1 MKKSLTLKLSVLAV
15 ALMMVV
21 GCSPA
26 IGVATTTSSAETVA
40 AVKTGIAVTSSI
52 AKSKDVA
59 ADADGLAQVDSVV
72 VAVTVDANGKIV
84 KCAIDTAQTIINF
97 SADGKIKTPLD
108 TVYKSKQQLGD
119 GYGMRSASKIGKE
132 WNEQANAFAAYVIG
146 KTVDDVKGI
155 ALNEGGAPSSADISS
170 SVTVR
175 VGDYIKTIEKAVANA
190 KDIGSKSGD
199 TLGLGVKTTIA
210 KSKDAGE
217 KDGVAQAYSV
227 YAATTFGADGKISG
241 SIIESSQSNVSFSTE
256 GKLTADKA
264 KPLQTKTELGDGYG
278 MKASSKIGKE
288 WDEQA
293 AALAAYVTGKTV
305 DEVKGIALTE
315 GKPSDA
321 DLASSVSIS
330 IGDYIDVIDMSAA
343 NAK

>member
-1 MKKSLTLKLSVLAV
+1 MKKTLTLKLTVLAV
-15 ALMMVV
+15 ALIMVV

-26 IGVATTTSSAETVA
+26 IGVTTKTTESVPT
-40 AVKTGIAVTSSI
+40 VKTGIAVSSSI

-72 VAVTVDANGKIV
+72 VAVTVGADGKIV
-84 KCAIDTAQTIINF
+84 KCAIDTAQTKINF
-97 SADGKIKTPLD
+97 SADGKLKTPLD

-119 GYGMRSASKIGKE
+119 EYGMRNASGIKKE

-146 KTVDDVKGI
+146 KTVDEVKGI
-155 ALNEGGAPSSADISS
+155 ALTEAGAPSSADISS

-190 KDIGSKSGD
+190 KDIGSKANDS
-199 TLGLGVKTTIA
+199 LGLGVKTTIA
-210 KSKDAGE
+210 KSKDVGE

-227 YAATTFGADGKISG
+227 YAATTYGADGKITG
-241 SIIESSQSNVSFSTE
+241 CIIESSQSNVTFSAE
-256 GKLTADKA
+256 GKLTADKE
-264 KPLQTKTELGDGYG
+264 KPLQTKTELGDAYG
-278 MKASSKIGKE
+278 MRESSKIGKE
-288 WDEQA
+288 WHEQA
-293 AALAAYVTGKTV
+293 AALATYVTGKTV

-315 GKPSDA
+315 GKPTDA
-321 DLASSVSIS
+321 DLTTSVTIS
-330 IGDYIDVIDMSAA
+330 IGDYIEVIEQGAA

>member
-1 MKKSLTLKLSVLAV
+1 MKKTLTLKLTVLAV
-15 ALMMVV
+15 ALIMIV

-26 IGVATTTSSAETVA
+26 IGVTTSTPSTDTVQI
-40 AVKTGIAVTSSI
+40 VKTGLAVTSSI
-52 AKSKDVA
+52 AKSKDAA

-72 VAVTVDANGKIV
+72 VAVTVGADGKIV
-84 KCAIDTAQTIINF
+84 KCAIDTAQTKINF
-97 SADGKIKTPLD
+97 SADGKVKTPLD

-119 GYGMRSASKIGKE
+119 EYGMRNASGIKKE

-146 KTVDDVKGI
+146 KTVDEVKGI
-155 ALNEGGAPSSADISS
+155 ALTEAGAPSAADISS

-175 VGDYIKTIEKAVANA
+175 IGDYIKTIEKAVANA
-190 KDIGSKSGD
+190 KDIGSKAND

-241 SIIESSQSNVSFSTE
+241 SIIESSQSNVTFSAE

-264 KPLQTKTELGDGYG
+264 KPLQTDRKSTRLN
-278 MKASSKIGKE
+278 SSH
-288 WDEQA
+288 
-293 AALAAYVTGKTV
+293 
-305 DEVKGIALTE
+305 
-315 GKPSDA
+315 
-321 DLASSVSIS
+321 
-330 IGDYIDVIDMSAA
+330 
-343 NAK
+343 